1 MNLLRSICC
10 LFSSGCGEK
19 SEPTGTRQRE
29 SSCPKADL
37 GQTEAGLEKS
47 GKEQMGHMEGD
58 EAPRRPSGNPEAS
71 LDGFRR

>member
-19 SEPTGTRQRE
+19 TEPIGTRRRK
-29 SSCPKADL
+29 SSGPKADL
-37 GQTEAGLEKS
+37 GQTEADLEKS

-58 EAPRRPSGNPEAS
+58 EAEKNANRET
-71 LDGFRR
+71 